1 MKSFSNKKIN
11 PDYFQII
18 FPMFFHGG
26 LIFPNT
32 PLAAVCDSPQ
42 AF

>member
-1 MKSFSNKKIN
+1 MILNVKVLKK
-11 PDYFQII
+11 I

-32 PLAAVCDSPQ
+32 PLAAV
-42 AF
+42 A